1 MKTHEFS
8 TFQRL
13 LGEVYLKAFGEPL
26 SPLTYGRAQALSWL
40 IEEATGQVLSYKTLS
55 NYVKAATGDASARV
69 NPNASTL
76 AILVR
81 YLHGQAPAND
91 VVAWTLYSHAIAC

>member
-8 TFQRL
+8 SFRQL
-13 LGEVYLKAFGEPL
+13 LSEVHLKAFGEPL

-40 IEEATGQVLSYKTLS
+40 IEEVTGQVLSYKTLS
-55 NYVKAATGDASARV
+55 NYTRAALGEPSARV

-81 YLHGQAPAND
+81 YLREKAPAND
-91 VVAWTLYSHAIAC
+91 VIAWNVYCHAVAC

>member
-1 MKTHEFS
+1 MKTNEFS
-8 TFQRL
+8 SFRQL
-13 LGEVYLKAFGEPL
+13 LSEVHLKAFGEPL

-55 NYVKAATGDASARV
+55 NYARAALGEPSARV

-81 YLHGQAPAND
+81 YLREKAPAND
-91 VVAWTLYSHAIAC
+91 VIAWNVYCHAVAC

>member
-1 MKTHEFS
+1 MKTQEFLP
-8 TFQRL
+8 FQRL
-13 LGEVYLKAFGEPL
+13 LSEVHQKAFGEPL
-26 SPLTYGRAQALSWL
+26 SPLPYGKAQALSWL
-40 IEEATGQVLSYKTLS
+40 IEEETGHMLSYKTLA
-55 NYVKAATGDASARV
+55 NYAKAALGKSVEV

-91 VVAWTLYSHAIAC
+91 VIAWNMYCHAVAC